1 MALRTH
7 RRQAWLA
14 TVTLSVGALAISS
27 IAVSGR
33 AADGK
38 RDSGIYL
45 ESADTGSKDG
55 PKKMSAT
62 MAETKPEGLGASMAT
77 MGFKKPKMVTTLSG
91 EKSGLRA
98 PAQSTFL
105 FVFSEGNGGRG
116 GMPSPSDDPMAAMAQ
131 MQGQMSSLPA
141 RSSTKD
147 YMLIGLTAGEGVRVY
162 NSGNKKEFKFTVEK
176 VEPNVYRIKPSEPL
190 APGEYGFAYNQG
202 GGAAGM
208 IWDFG
213 VDGSATK

>member
-1 MALRTH
+1 MALRTR

-14 TVTLSVGALAISS
+14 TLTLSVGALAISS
-27 IAVSGR
+27 ITVSGR

-45 ESADTGSKDG
+45 ESADTGGKDE
-55 PKKMSAT
+55 PKKLPAS
-62 MAETKPEGLGASMAT
+62 MAEMKPEGLGASMAT
-77 MGFKKPKMVTTLSG
+77 MGFKKPKMVTTISG

-116 GMPSPSDDPMAAMAQ
+116 AMSPGDDPMAAMAQ

-141 RSSTKD
+141 RTSTKD
-147 YMLIGLTAGEGVRVY
+147 YMLLGLTAGEGVRVY

-176 VEPNVYRIKPSEPL
+176 VEANVYRIKPSEPL
-190 APGEYGFAYNQG
+190 PPGEYGFAYNQG

-213 VDGSATK
+213 IDGASTK

>member
-1 MALRTH
+1 MALRTR

-14 TVTLSVGALAISS
+14 TLTLSVGALAISS

-55 PKKMSAT
+55 PKKIPAS

-77 MGFKKPKMVTTLSG
+77 MGFKKPKMVTTISG
-91 EKSGLRA
+91 EKAGLRV

-105 FVFSEGNGGRG
+105 FVFSEGMGRG
-116 GMPSPSDDPMAAMAQ
+116 GGLSPSDDPMAAMAQ

-147 YMLIGLTAGEGVRVY
+147 YMLLGLTAGEGVRVY

-176 VEPNVYRIKPSEPL
+176 VEANVYRIKPSEPL